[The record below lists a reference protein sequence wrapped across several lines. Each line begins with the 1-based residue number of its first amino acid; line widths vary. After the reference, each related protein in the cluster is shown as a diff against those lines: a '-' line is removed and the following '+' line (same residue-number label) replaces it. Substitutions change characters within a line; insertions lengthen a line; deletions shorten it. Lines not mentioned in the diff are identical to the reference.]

1 MAIDRKTAL
10 KTAQRLLDE
19 SDGPRSMHE
28 AWCALQFV
36 YAYGNQ
42 WATTQIGSRSNVS
55 LNQLRLIVNPNRT
68 DVRLAMNITGARSR
82 KVDSRLSPRR
92 LDYKVEAASRA
103 INDLV
108 AADVGTARLRLH
120 TDAINTLR
128 KIRRTSFWRVILGS
142 CILRRTMSA
151 TSEIAVRDAE
161 GKPSIGPN
169 NKPRTIR
176 TFDHDLA
183 VCPPYEFIRDAA
195 ANNIDFDGEDCI
207 GHEKP
212 RTLDWIKRN
221 FPEAKIPEDT
231 GATMGNLLEFQ
242 RFLYKSMGHS
252 MNYGWRESKTKAV
265 LVSEWWYRDD
275 SPGGENKWPIWMLCW
290 RDSHSSIEGDRKL
303 NIIDFGPSP
312 YHNLPLHHYW
322 YANELLSPWG
332 IGVPHIAQ
340 SGQDAMNIAWMSMLR
355 HMVSCSLPKWSI
367 EANSLV
373 DKTQD
378 ALTNRADVAIVYR
391 KQSAAPQR
399 IQPAAMDSTTATI
412 IASTPEWLDR
422 MLNMSPVQAGY
433 ASKRGEAAR
442 ALEVKKEAA
451 DTPLTY
457 ISDED
462 EMTTNNMLTGT
473 LFDILKTDR
482 PKAIV
487 EQLSGQFT
495 YDQIL
500 TLTTQDAEQTLSGV
514 KVVPDSIR
522 PRTPRE
528 MQDDAYAAVNA
539 EMVAADAARRT
550 LLVKGGVALDA
561 MEEAAYN
568 QQTREIQML
577 LGGEDVGVELGQDHD
592 THMWRIRYEQESP
605 NFQNYTDAQKDALQN
620 HWTMHL
626 DAKARLAEIE
636 MQVQQPPGA
645 AQAPLAE
652 EPAAPEPLPMPE
664 GMPMGM
670 PPAMPGAGGE
680 ALLGGMP
687 PPGAGPGLMPAL
699 SAPAA

>member
-1 MAIDRKTAL
+1 MAIDQETAL

-19 SDGPRSMHE
+19 SDGPRAAHE
-28 AWCALQFV
+28 AWCALQMV

-68 DVRLAMNITGARSR
+68 DVRLAMNIIGARSR
-82 KVDSRLSPRR
+82 KVDSRLSPRE
-92 LDYKVEAASRA
+92 LEYKVEAASRA

-120 TDAINTLR
+120 TEATSTLR
-128 KIRRTSFWRVILGS
+128 KIRRASLIRTILGS
-142 CILRRTMSA
+142 CVLRRTMTA
-151 TSEIAVRDAE
+151 TSEITVRDAA
-161 GKPSIGPN
+161 GKPSMGRN
-169 NKPRTIR
+169 NRPRTIR

-212 RTLDWIKRN
+212 QTLDWVKRN
-221 FPEAKIPEDT
+221 FPDANIPEST
-231 GATMGNLLEFQ
+231 AATMGSLLEFQ

-252 MNYGWRESKTKAV
+252 MNYGWRDSKTKAV
-265 LVSEWWYRDD
+265 LVSEWWYRDN
-275 SPGGENKWPIWMLCW
+275 SPNGRNKWPSWMICW
-290 RDSHSSIEGDRKL
+290 RDSHSQEDGRRKL
-303 NIIDFGPSP
+303 NVIDFSPNP

-332 IGVPHIAQ
+332 IGVPHIGQ
-340 SGQDAMNIAWMSMLR
+340 SGQDALNIAWMSMLR
-355 HMVSCSLPKWSI
+355 HMVSCSLPKWKI

-373 DKTQD
+373 DKVQD

-391 KQSAAPQR
+391 KQTTPPER

-412 IASTPEWLDR
+412 INSTPEWLDR

-433 ASKRGEAAR
+433 ASKRGEAAK

-457 ISDED
+457 VSDED
-462 EMTTNNMLTGT
+462 EQTTNDMLTGT

-487 EQLSGQFT
+487 EQLSQEFT

-500 TLTTQDAEQTLSGV
+500 TLTTQDSVQTLSGV
-514 KVVPDSIR
+514 RVVPGSMR
-522 PRTPRE
+522 PRTPQE
-528 MQDDAYAAVNA
+528 MRDDAFAAVNA
-539 EMVAADAARRT
+539 EMLDPVAARRT
-550 LLVKGGVALDA
+550 LLVKGGTALDA
-561 MEEAAYN
+561 MEEAAFHA
-568 QQTREIQML
+568 QTREIQML
-577 LGGEDVGVELGQDHD
+577 LDGEEVGVELGQHHD
-592 THMWRIRYEQESP
+592 MHMWRIRYEQESP
-605 NFQNYTDAQKDALQN
+605 CFQNYSDAQKESLQN

-626 DAKARLAEIE
+626 DAKARLTEIE

-652 EPAAPEPLPMPE
+652 EPAAPEPPPMPE

-687 PPGAGPGLMPAL
+687 PPVAGPGMMPAL